1 MIGLFQQQ
9 GAHYFLESSPL
20 LWEEVPPPS
29 QASVCLPG
37 VVGGRRA
44 REGDVIH
51 QLGVPG
57 RMEAWRKVWDHQVQ
71 AEVKDS
77 LTHATDL
84 CPQDRFEHNPQ
95 GALLS
100 VARLTEALRRQKNS
114 RAGRE
119 LFTQL
124 AYILLFFYKRQ
135 KYMC

>member
-9 GAHYFLESSPL
+9 GGHYFLESSPL
-20 LWEEVPPPS
+20 LWEKVPTPS

-37 VVGGRRA
+37 VVGRHRA

-57 RMEAWRKVWDHQVQ
+57 RMEAWRKVWGHQVQ
-71 AEVKDS
+71 AEMKDS

-95 GALLS
+95 GALFS
-100 VARLTEALRRQKNS
+100 VARLTEALRHQKSRQ
-114 RAGRE
+114 RAIYTIGIHFIVF
-119 LFTQL
+119 L
-124 AYILLFFYKRQ
+124 
-135 KYMC
+135 